1 MLKEMVRN
9 ILKISKPQENF
20 WRRNLWYRSMFSRY
34 FFLGHETRLGER
46 GWPHLYLSYL
56 HVSQGKPVCLEWYHS
71 SQKWLY
77 SVIFL
82 VLSMCLHNYLLA
94 YLMIWSYSLFS
105 FSDLPTFIETLHN
118 AAAGLNQHQEKV
130 LQAGWNTTIT
140 TLWQNEH

>member
-20 WRRNLWYRSMFSRY
+20 WRRNLWYRSMFWRY
-34 FFLGHETRLGER
+34 FFLGMRLGWEKEADSPIPFILTR
-46 GWPHLYLSYL
+46 VSRKTCLSWMIPFISKMAVFSYF
-56 HVSQGKPVCLEWYHS
+56 S
-71 SQKWLY
+71 
-77 SVIFL
+77 

-94 YLMIWSYSLFS
+94 YLMIWSCSLFS